1 MPRPGT
7 IIPKAAIIK
16 LMQNAGAERVS
27 DDAAKA
33 LVDYLTE
40 YAMKLSERAIK
51 IANHSGRKTVQ
62 GGDIKIALK

>member
-40 YAMKLSERAIK
+40 YAMKLSEGQSRLQ
-51 IANHSGRKTVQ
+51 TT
-62 GGDIKIALK
+62 L